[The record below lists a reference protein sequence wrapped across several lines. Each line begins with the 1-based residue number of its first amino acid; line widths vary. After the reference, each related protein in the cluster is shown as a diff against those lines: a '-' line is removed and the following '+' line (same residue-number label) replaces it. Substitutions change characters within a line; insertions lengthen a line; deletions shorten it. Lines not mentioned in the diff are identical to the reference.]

1 MTNQALDQD
10 DERDQDRDQ
19 DPKRKPEQ
27 EQVRRI
33 WSEVLGV
40 ECEPATTFFEAG
52 GNSLAAFRILARVE
66 TEFGVQLE
74 VYELFED
81 PSTAEFAALIATAG
95 QTR

>member
-1 MTNQALDQD
+1 MEA
-10 DERDQDRDQ
+10 
-19 DPKRKPEQ
+19 
-27 EQVRRI
+27 QVRQI

-40 ECEPATTFFEAG
+40 DCEPSTTFFDAG

-66 TEFGVQLE
+66 AEFGVQLD

-81 PSTAEFAALIATAG
+81 PTAAEFTDLVTA

>member
-1 MTNQALDQD
+1 MTDQD
-10 DERDQDRDQ
+10 
-19 DPKRKPEQ
+19 
-27 EQVRRI
+27 QVRRI

-40 ECEPATTFFEAG
+40 DCEPATTFFEAG

-66 TEFGVQLE
+66 AEFGVQLE

-81 PSTAEFAALIATAG
+81 PSAAEFTALVAATKIG

>member
-1 MTNQALDQD
+1 MTDQD
-10 DERDQDRDQ
+10 
-19 DPKRKPEQ
+19 
-27 EQVRRI
+27 QVRRI

-66 TEFGVQLE
+66 AEFGVRLE

-81 PSTAEFAALIATAG
+81 PSTAEFAELVSASEPG